1 MNDTQSLIGK
11 LIEGHQ
17 DRDAIHVAVAPITA
31 PHDLLPGQHVNAKG
45 EGLAPVVGIVDP
57 YLTQTIRKGERCWL
71 FLYPN
76 TVTGLRHDWA
86 HPAFEQTGRIHIPA
100 GASKEEVRLREIA
113 AAIGIGYDE
122 MMYGA
127 DEWVDTSV
135 GAKWGGV
142 YLTQQ
147 GSESWRDEFPR
158 YVDEF
163 WRLYEVVRGKP
174 VPDEHKASFFSCS
187 C

>member
-11 LIEGHQ
+11 LLDNDQ
-17 DRDAIHVAVAPITA
+17 PRDAIHVAVAPIVA
-31 PHDLLPGQHVNAKG
+31 SVRLLPGTHG
-45 EGLAPVVGIVDP
+45 GLRGTTDDPIGVVDPFLEAPVQV
-57 YLTQTIRKGERCWL
+57 GERFWL

-76 TVTGLRHDWA
+76 TITSLRHDWS
-86 HPAFEQTGRIHIPA
+86 HPAFGQEGRISIPA

-113 AAIGIGYDE
+113 AAIGIGYRE
-122 MMYGA
+122 MMDGA
-127 DEWVDTSV
+127 DEWVRSSANDRW
-135 GAKWGGV
+135 AE

-147 GSESWRDEFPR
+147 GSESWRNEFPR

-163 WRLYEVVRGKP
+163 WRCYEVLRGKV
-174 VPDEHKASFFSCS
+174 VPDEHKESFFSCS